1 MKSFISAISN
11 IYYEAIDRL
20 NPSDIEVP
28 RRPSQD
34 HTFLNGVWIDNQQL
48 HPQVTHHQ
56 NFPFQVP
63 VQQVQQPSPGQQAQA
78 NLSDLVN
85 VIKQLQT
92 INNASNQP
100 DPLSAKK
107 DPAMGGFIGEKFTWK
122 DLITVLYF
130 AGGIV
135 GLWMHM
141 NERIIVLEQKVVTIE
156 KGNAELQSSFKEFIV
171 KNENQL
177 KGIDSKISDLQQMVI
192 SRISSQNRPGK

>member
-1 MKSFISAISN
+1 MKSFISAIGN
-11 IYYEAIDRL
+11 IYYEAPDRL
-20 NPSDIEVP
+20 NPNDIEVP

-34 HTFLNGVWIDNQQL
+34 HVFMNGMWIDNQQL

-63 VQQVQQPSPGQQAQA
+63 VQQAPQHSASQQAQA

-92 INNASNQP
+92 LNNASNQP
-100 DPLSAKK
+100 DPVSKK
-107 DPAMGGFIGEKFTWK
+107 DPAMGSFIGEKFTWK

-192 SRISSQNRPGK
+192 SRISSQNRSGK